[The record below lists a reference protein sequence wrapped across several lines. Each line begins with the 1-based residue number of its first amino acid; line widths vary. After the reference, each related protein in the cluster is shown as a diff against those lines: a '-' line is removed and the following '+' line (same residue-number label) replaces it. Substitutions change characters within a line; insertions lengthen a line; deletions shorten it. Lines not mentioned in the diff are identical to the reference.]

1 MRFGGLRA
9 AILGE
14 RFHFRSRH
22 QLARRPGFESL
33 EQRELLAT
41 STLVLAPSIG
51 STFTGS
57 AVSPYGPPGM
67 LFSGQGFSGGDFL
80 GSLSGTTAVS
90 TYSLDDELGLD
101 GHNPPR
107 PGTYDA
113 TVTNDG
119 TAFGTSVPNAGAIAW
134 LLTHIGPTAHTEDA
148 QAALQAAI
156 WRLEYG
162 LNKFQLD
169 GADNN
174 AAGDIPNDPALIADY
189 EADVAAL
196 GSNTSP
202 VSSVLWISPTDP
214 SSGNS
219 PLEALVGFP
228 DSSVAVESLKLPTTN
243 VPEFSATY
251 ILDGET
257 TPSTIGGGN
266 FLGTL
271 NGTRLSATY
280 CVNIDLGLGV
290 PATFNAA
297 TVTHDAT
304 VWGQTVPH
312 AGAISW
318 LLTNIGPTAKTPEQ
332 QDALQA
338 AIWNVEYGK
347 NLTPSGGFQLDGA
360 DNGRGAF
367 IEGGY
372 SAAKLVSDY
381 KADLAALGS
390 KTAPIS
396 SVLWITPN
404 PDTGYPPS
412 RGNGSAQ
419 GLVAL
424 AVRPADMTKT
434 TVASSLTPAAFGRP
448 LSFQATVADTTSPGR
463 TPTGS
468 VQFQI
473 DGHNYGQPVP
483 LGATGKAAIGDAS
496 LSAGAHLLDAVYIP
510 SGNFLTSTSPN
521 SKETI
526 TTASTRIVVSSS
538 ANPTTSTKVL
548 NFTVTVLNTS
558 PSSSAVPL
566 GTVVVQID
574 GKTKGSLALS
584 KGKAVLK
591 GVNLPV
597 GTHTVTVLYKPA
609 NGNFKGG
616 TGQLSGGEKI
626 TG

>member
-1 MRFGGLRA
+1 MKLGDLRA
-9 AILGE
+9 AIVGE
-14 RFHFRSRH
+14 RSDFRSRN

-57 AVSPYGPPGM
+57 AVSPFGPPGQ
-67 LFSGQGFSGGDFL
+67 LFSGQTFGGGDFL
-80 GSLSGTTAVS
+80 GSLNSTTAVS
-90 TYSLDDELGLD
+90 TYSLDDEFGLN
-101 GHNPPR
+101 GHSVPR

-134 LLTHIGPTAHTEDA
+134 LLTNIGPTAHTEDA

-162 LNKFQLD
+162 LSNFQLD

-174 AAGDIPNDPALIADY
+174 VSDDIPNDPTLIADY
-189 EADVAAL
+189 KADIAAL
-196 GSNTSP
+196 GTNTAP
-202 VSSVLWISPTDP
+202 VSSALWISPTDP
-214 SSGNS
+214 NSGGS
-219 PLEALVGFP
+219 PVQALVGFQ
-228 DSSVAVESLKLPTTN
+228 DSSVAVESLTLPTTN
-243 VPEFSATY
+243 VPQFSATY
-251 ILDGET
+251 VLGGEI
-257 TPSTIGGGN
+257 TPSTLGGGN
-266 FLGTL
+266 FKGTL
-271 NGTRLSATY
+271 SATPLSATY
-280 CVNIDLGLGV
+280 CLNTNLPLGV
-290 PATFNAA
+290 PATFSGA

-318 LLTNIGPTAKTPEQ
+318 LLENIGPTATTPEQ

-338 AIWNVEYGK
+338 AIWDVEYGTT
-347 NLTPSGGFQLDGA
+347 LTQSGGFQLDGA
-360 DNGRGAF
+360 DNNRGAF

-396 SVLWITPN
+396 NVFWITPN
-404 PDTGYPPS
+404 PETGYPPS
-412 RGNGSAQ
+412 PGNGSAQ
-419 GLVAL
+419 GLVAV
-424 AVRPADMTKT
+424 AVVPADKTKT
-434 TVASSLTPAAFGRP
+434 TVTTSLTPAAFGRP
-448 LSFQATVADTTSPGR
+448 LTFKATVADTTSPGR

-473 DGHNYGQPVP
+473 DGNNYGRPVP
-483 LGATGKAAIGDAS
+483 LGTNGTAVIADAS
-496 LSAGAHLLDAVYIP
+496 LAAGAHLLDAVYIP
-510 SGNFLTSTSPN
+510 TGKFVTSTSLN
-521 SKETI
+521 SPETI
-526 TTASTRIVVSSS
+526 TAATTKIVVSSS
-538 ANPTTSTKVL
+538 ANPTKHTTAV

-558 PSSSAVPL
+558 PFSTAVPL

-574 GKTKGSLALS
+574 GKAQGTLTLS

-591 GVNLPV
+591 GVKLAV
-597 GTHTVTVLYKPA
+597 GTHTITVLYKPS
-609 NGNFKGG
+609 NKNFKAA
-616 TGQLSGGEKI
+616 TGHLTGGEKI
-626 TG
+626 TR